1 MSAVWMW
8 VRTEWRQRWGSL
20 LALALVVAIGGG
32 ATLALAAGARR
43 ADTAF
48 DRFSARTG
56 VASIVMSEIDG
67 SAQPA
72 GNAEANRHL
81 EILDQARTID
91 GVEATQVRLWMGA
104 SSDVDQDTQRS
115 ANGRPGVPAFIQGYS
130 FIDPIHPPFLVVAG
144 TLPGPDDAQGVVINE
159 ALARQK
165 GLTIGSGVDFNSAA
179 ESQFGEWGQN
189 DGLVSKYEGPRFHA
203 VVRAIIRDNT
213 DVLTGNTNPNLAM
226 MPGISQAVGDQVVQC
241 SCFVAFRVRPDR
253 LEAVRAQLT
262 QLYAPYGLVARPPD
276 DTSSVTEAIRVEVT
290 TLSIA
295 ALVAAIATL
304 LVAAQFATRT
314 ATAIATRRNGLQG
327 IGMVSNQRF
336 VGVVLTLTPA
346 VLVGSVVG
354 AIVAYAISGLFPR
367 GLARSAEP
375 EPGFRFDALILIGG
389 GVAILVAVAVL
400 ALAVARQ
407 SNRRHR
413 PRVQHP
419 ATGFVRLLR
428 RHPTSAFGAQ
438 FASDPV
444 GGQRSRGVAIATVI
458 GVALAAVG
466 VVSVATIQNSRNE
479 ARANPSIYGAPGGY
493 YFNDNGS
500 QGAPLVIKAALAEP
514 NVTAVLRTVS
524 LDDRSMAAI
533 GPAGASAEVQP
544 VSFEPLRGGALPQVV
559 AGSMPRGNDELTV
572 GIATARELGASIG
585 DLVSIDTIGGQ
596 TRQLRVVG
604 TVISWSDFDAGH
616 AFIVSKN
623 AVLDLACENGVEEGC
638 NLMLSAWA
646 STSDPAARQALLT
659 AGFTAVIPPTNLDRL
674 QQVGSIPWHLASLLV
689 VLGLAGIG
697 HTLATA
703 LRWRR
708 SDLAVGRA
716 LGWRRGQ
723 AGSVLIWQAAFT
735 GLVGAVVGVAL
746 GLVLG
751 RVLWRVIADS
761 LDIVIRPSVPIAA
774 ATLAVAGLVVAS
786 LLLALPASARARR
799 LRTAEALHRE

>member
-56 VASIVMSEIDG
+56 AANIVMSEFDG
-67 SAQPA
+67 SAPPA

-81 EILDQARTID
+81 EILDQARAID
-91 GVEATQVRLWMGA
+91 GVEATQVRLFMGA
-104 SSDVDQDTQRS
+104 SPDVGQDTKGS
-115 ANGRPGVPAFIQGYS
+115 AKGRPGVEAFIQGYA

-159 ALARQK
+159 AHARQM

-179 ESQFGEWGQN
+179 ESQFVEWAQN
-189 DGLVSKYEGPRFHA
+189 DGVVSKYEGPRFHA
-203 VVRAIIRDNT
+203 VVRAITRDVY

-241 SCFVAFRVRPDR
+241 KCFVAFRVRPDR

-276 DTSSVTEAIRVEVT
+276 DASGVTDAIRVEVI

-304 LVAAQFATRT
+304 LVAAQFAART
-314 ATAIATRRNGLQG
+314 ATAIATRRDALRGL
-327 IGMVSNQRF
+327 GMVSNQRF
-336 VGVVLTLTPA
+336 VGVLLILAPA
-346 VLVGSVVG
+346 VLVGSSVA
-354 AIVAYAISGLFPR
+354 AIAAYAGSGLFPR

-375 EPGFRFDALILIGG
+375 EPGLRFDAQILIGG
-389 GVAILVAVAVL
+389 GVAILVAVAVI
-400 ALAVARQ
+400 ALAVSRH
-407 SNRRHR
+407 SNRIHR
-413 PRVQHP
+413 PRVQHR
-419 ATGFVRLLR
+419 ASGFVRLFGS
-428 RHPTSAFGAQ
+428 HPTSVFGAR

-444 GGQRSRGVAIATVI
+444 GGQRSRGVAIAAI
-458 GVALAAVG
+458 SGIALAAGG
-466 VVSVATIQNSRNE
+466 VVAVATIQSSRNE

-514 NVTAVLRTVS
+514 QVTAVSRTVAM
-524 LDDRSMAAI
+524 DDKTTAAI
-533 GPAGASAEVQP
+533 GPRGAQTQVQP
-544 VSFEPLRGGALPQVV
+544 LAFEPLRGGALPRVV
-559 AGSMPRGNDELTV
+559 AGSMPRGNDELAL

-585 DLVSIDTIGGQ
+585 DLVSIDTIAGQ

-623 AVLDLACENGVEEGC
+623 AVLDLACENGVEAGC
-638 NLMLSAWA
+638 NLMVSAWA
-646 STSDPAARQALLT
+646 STTDAAARQALLT
-659 AGFTAVIPPTNLDRL
+659 AGFIAVIPPTNLDRL
-674 QQVGSIPWHLASLLV
+674 QQVGNIPWYLAGLLV

-697 HTLATA
+697 HALATA
-703 LRWRR
+703 LRRRR
-708 SDLAVGRA
+708 SDLAIGRA

-723 AGSVLIWQAAFT
+723 AGSVLIWQAALT

-751 RVLWRVIADS
+751 RVLWRVIANS

-774 ATLAVAGLVVAS
+774 ATLAVAGLVAAS

-799 LRTAEALHRE
+799 LRTAEALHSE